1 MTKLKVGAIIIVIKF
16 FASLKMRRKESNV
29 KKFLKTSVLA
39 LLVAVMLAFAAC
51 GGINQAAADAINK
64 KVEDGG
70 MTVEEVI
77 DKHGEPTMKIDI
89 FGSGTL
95 IYVVGC
101 KDEEEF
107 EEKLEKILE
116 EDSDEKIAAMVVT
129 FANNKVVK
137 AVYEDNYDG
146 E

>member
-1 MTKLKVGAIIIVIKF
+1 M
-16 FASLKMRRKESNV
+16 
-29 KKFLKTSVLA
+29 KKFLKVSILA
-39 LLVAVMLAFAAC
+39 LLVAVMLVFAAC

-77 DKHGEPTMKIDI
+77 DKHGEPTMKLDV
-89 FGSGTL
+89 FGNGSL

-116 EDSDEKIAAMVVT
+116 EDSDEKIGAMIVT
-129 FANNKVVK
+129 FAGGKVIK

>member
-1 MTKLKVGAIIIVIKF
+1 M
-16 FASLKMRRKESNV
+16 
-29 KKFLKTSVLA
+29 KKFLKTSILT

-51 GGINQAAADAINK
+51 GGGISQAAADAINK

-77 DKHGEPTMKIDI
+77 SKHGEPTMKIDL
-89 FGSGTL
+89 FGNGTL

-101 KDEEEF
+101 KDEKEF

-116 EDSDEKIAAMVVT
+116 EDSKEKIAAMIVT
-129 FANNKVVK
+129 FADSKVVK